1 MRNLFIVI
9 TCLLACNIAAQETKK
24 TTEFNIN
31 IGYDFGLKEGSGGAF
46 TFQPEYGI
54 HFNENFYLGFGTGF
68 ATDKFKNFAI
78 PLFLRTEVDFPTKTV
93 IPYISLQ
100 GGYDFAV
107 TSATVNST
115 RINPAVGVKVP
126 ISSKVLFNLGFGYTR
141 SIVKGGGYNSLGFKA
156 GVCFNS
162 AGSGFVKAM
171 QPIASFFK
179 SLDYNVEL
187 ETMTPTA
194 KATIDNAD
202 HKEDIKYA
210 GLIGVRFSGIAPL
223 SWVENLYAGLSV
235 GAGHYKE
242 KVENLKYDTAETW
255 GYFYLNL
262 MARARYKAKQIIILD
277 KIYPFA
283 QADLGFTL
291 YDEFKFTVNPAVGIS
306 IMTSDKQSIDL
317 SVGYTSIPVYDSTK
331 GSLRIAVGYTF

>member
-1 MRNLFIVI
+1 M
-9 TCLLACNIAAQETKK
+9 ACNIAAQETKK

-31 IGYDFGLKEGSGGAF
+31 IGYDFGLKEGSEGAF

-68 ATDKFKNFAI
+68 TTNKFKNFAI

-162 AGSGFVKAM
+162 ADNGFAKAM
-171 QPIASFFK
+171 QSIASFFK

-187 ETMTPTA
+187 ETMTPV
-194 KATIDNAD
+194 K
-202 HKEDIKYA
+202 IKDDDTTKKYTGIFGMRLSA
-210 GLIGVRFSGIAPL
+210 IAPL
-223 SWVENLYAGLSV
+223 PVENLYTGLGV
-235 GAGHYKE
+235 GVGRCKE
-242 KVENLKYDTAETW
+242 KYEWNGEDASSINEDTEI
-255 GYFYLNL
+255 YLSI
-262 MARARYKAKQIIILD
+262 MARAQYKVKQLAITNN
-277 KIYPFA
+277 IYPFA
-283 QADLGFTL
+283 QVDIGMGGFF
-291 YDEFKFTVNPAVGIS
+291 EFVVNPAVGVS
-306 IMTSDKQSIDL
+306 IMTNQKNSIDI
-317 SVGYTSIPVYDSTK
+317 SAGYTSFSDK